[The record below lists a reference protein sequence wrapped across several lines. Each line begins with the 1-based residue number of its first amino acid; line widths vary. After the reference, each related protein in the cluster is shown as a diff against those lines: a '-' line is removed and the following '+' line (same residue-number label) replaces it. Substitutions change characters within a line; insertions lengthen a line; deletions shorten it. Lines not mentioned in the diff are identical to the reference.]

1 METKLEQFPL
11 ENVLSLSRS
20 ICVVCVVCMS
30 LTYNRLFLIRKIIYN
45 KKSKITENLSV
56 VVAELEKKSE
66 EDRR

>member
-30 LTYNRLFLIRKIIYN
+30 LTYNRLFSIRKIIYN

-56 VVAELEKKSE
+56 VVAE
-66 EDRR
+66 

>member
-1 METKLEQFPL
+1 METKLEQFPPV
-11 ENVLSLSRS
+11 NVLSLSRS
-20 ICVVCVVCMS
+20 ICVVCMS